1 MLKVS
6 LMLLML
12 NIAHWNCSLMEVM
25 VEACLCT
32 FQKLILSETSIFD
45 VLPNFFYHSNQVVR
59 MAALEVG
66 SHSNMTSPFSQL
78 LADSSG
84 LLGCCYPSFFFGLNV
99 GSQE

>member
-6 LMLLML
+6 LMFLML
-12 NIAHWNCSLMEVM
+12 NIVHWNCSLMDVM

-78 LADSSG
+78 LADSFC
-84 LLGCCYPSFFFGLNV
+84 LLGYCYQTFFFGLNV
-99 GSQE
+99 GSPE

>member
-1 MLKVS
+1 
-6 LMLLML
+6 
-12 NIAHWNCSLMEVM
+12 MEVM
-25 VEACLCT
+25 AEACLCT

-78 LADSSG
+78 LADSFG
-84 LLGCCYPSFFFGLNV
+84 LLGCYQSFFFGLNA

>member
-12 NIAHWNCSLMEVM
+12 NIVHWNCSLMDVM
-25 VEACLCT
+25 FEACLCT

-66 SHSNMTSPFSQL
+66 SHGGVTSPFSPL
-78 LADSSG
+78 LAG
-84 LLGCCYPSFFFGLNV
+84 AFCLLGCCCQPFFGRSV